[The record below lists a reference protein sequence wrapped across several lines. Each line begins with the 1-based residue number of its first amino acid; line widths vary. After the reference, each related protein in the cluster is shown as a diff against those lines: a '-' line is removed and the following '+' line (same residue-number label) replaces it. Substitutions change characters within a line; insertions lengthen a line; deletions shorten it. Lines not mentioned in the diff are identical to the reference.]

1 MVLRKPSAKESAA
14 IAVAAAALGL
24 VFAGY
29 STYDYAQQLDRQ
41 VHAVHCSFIPGAP
54 VSTEADN
61 ACKTALFSPFSAV
74 FRATWWG
81 GVPISLFAF
90 GAFTFFVGF
99 GLYLALGA
107 RRSRAYA
114 FYAAAALA
122 PFGASIVMFF
132 ISAVHLHVFCKLCVG
147 IYVSSV
153 VLAGAAAFGWRASR
167 REAVEQ
173 DATVPAGVQS
183 VPPPWTRGW
192 GWVLLW
198 LAALGAAAVAPALA
212 YVGALPDYRTRIDK
226 CGKLAIVGEAHNA
239 LLKIPTAHPT
249 RAVLLFED
257 PLCPTC
263 KVFHERMVD
272 EGVFDRFD
280 VTLALFPLDSECNW
294 MLDRSLHPGACVVAK
309 AVLCGGNDRA
319 RAILE
324 WAFDDQEDLA
334 DLGKRS
340 ADALTAKIVA
350 RWGPEI
356 AHLPRSSADDGAPQ
370 SASPLRREQSHPGF
384 DAPDVPRRQAH
395 LRRGHRPR
403 SAVHARAAGSR
414 GSAIDHVEFGWTARA
429 RGRRRGPCARLGG
442 DGLRRRDGARREDAT
457 RATRGRDAG
466 GRRGRRRRGRV
477 LHPGLQAG
485 AAACPQRLRSHGGPN
500 SGAGASRPT

>member
-1 MVLRKPSAKESAA
+1 MRTPSAKESAA
-14 IAVAAAALGL
+14 IAAAAAALGL
-24 VFAGY
+24 IFAGY

-61 ACKTALFSPFSAV
+61 ACKTALFSPYSAL

-107 RRSRAYA
+107 RGSRAYS
-114 FYAAAALA
+114 FYAVAGLA
-122 PFGASIVMFF
+122 PFGASVVMFF
-132 ISAVHLHVFCKLCVG
+132 ISALHLHVFCKLCVG
-147 IYVSSV
+147 IYLSSL
-153 VLAGAAAFGWRASR
+153 VLALAAAFGWWASR
-167 REAVEQ
+167 REAMEPVG
-173 DATVPAGVQS
+173 TVPAGVPRAPRRAQ
-183 VPPPWTRGW
+183 RW

-198 LAALGAAAVAPALA
+198 LAALGASAVAPALA
-212 YVGALPDYRTRIDK
+212 YVSGLPDYRSRIDK
-226 CGKLAIVGEAHNA
+226 CGKLAVVGEPHNA

-272 EGVFDRFD
+272 EGLFDRLE
-280 VTLALFPLDSECNW
+280 VTMAMFPLDAECNW

-309 AVLCGGNDRA
+309 AVLCGGNDQA

-324 WAFDDQEDLA
+324 WAFDDQDELGE
-334 DLGKRS
+334 LGKRS
-340 ADALTAKIVA
+340 GDALASKITA

-356 AHLPRSSADDGAPQ
+356 GACLGRPQ
-370 SASPLRREQSHPGF
+370 
-384 DAPDVPRRQAH
+384 
-395 LRRGHRPR
+395 
-403 SAVHARAAGSR
+403 
-414 GSAIDHVEFGWTARA
+414 TA
-429 RGRRRGPCARLGG
+429 ARLNQQLHFAANNHIPVSTPQMFLG
-442 DGLRRRDGARREDAT
+442 DKRICDEDTDLGLRYTLAQLAPE
-457 RATRGRDAG
+457 
-466 GRRGRRRRGRV
+466 V
-477 LHPGLQAG
+477 LP
-485 AAACPQRLRSHGGPN
+485 
-500 SGAGASRPT
+500 